1 MNRGETEL
9 GVVCK
14 YLVMRELQEINHE
27 MLTSV
32 QERILLQARILVD
45 CRRLP
50 IRGSALP

>member
-14 YLVMRELQEINHE
+14 YLVVREEINHE

-45 CRRLP
+45 CRKLP